1 VFIHCFFNERSQVSD
16 REILPLVRETLDQ
29 ENPLEWYNALM
40 DFGWYLGTTV
50 ENPNRRS
57 RHYQRQPP
65 FEGSTR
71 QVRGKILGLLVT
83 AGELSREDLC
93 NAMDKPASTLEP
105 VLLQLE
111 AEGFLDTNG
120 NRVRMKK

>member
-1 VFIHCFFNERSQVSD
+1 
-16 REILPLVRETLDQ
+16 
-29 ENPLEWYNALM
+29 
-40 DFGWYLGTTV
+40 
-50 ENPNRRS
+50 
-57 RHYQRQPP
+57 
-65 FEGSTR
+65 
-71 QVRGKILGLLVT
+71 VRGKILGLLVT